1 MLRMKKGSA
10 RFASVF
16 IQLASSCR
24 GFQDWVAP
32 IPAFKDATVGV
43 RRIGFLRHG
52 NTLPSSIDWERPL
65 SEIGRQQAIEAGQS
79 FGKELEPFH
88 PFLLVSPAP
97 RTMET
102 ARLFCP
108 TASLLPIQSLYDG
121 TMQPGGSAIFRKIGY
136 APLLDYLENENQ
148 QEREL
153 MHQLLGAYA
162 RETTTAIVNHLKET
176 KSSED
181 CTLWIVG
188 HAIYLPSA
196 VVGLAQ
202 AAGFDSE
209 DDSFQVALSTSTH
222 EAEGYLVDFD
232 TQSIR
237 YLQRPSNQKQ

>member
-16 IQLASSCR
+16 FQLASSCR

-32 IPAFKDATVGV
+32 IPAFKDATAGV

-52 NTLPSSIDWERPL
+52 KTLPCINDWERPL

-79 FGKELEPFH
+79 FGKELEPHH

-97 RTMET
+97 RTVET

-108 TASLLPIQSLYDG
+108 AASLHPIQSLYDG
-121 TMQPGGSAIFRKIGY
+121 TIQPGGSAIFRKIGY
-136 APLLDYLENENQ
+136 APLRDYLENENQ

-162 RETTTAIVNHLKET
+162 RETTTAINNHLKET
-176 KSSED
+176 KSSKD

-202 AAGFDSE
+202 AAGFAS
-209 DDSFQVALSTSTH
+209 DSFQIALSTSTQ
-222 EAEGYLVDFD
+222 EAEGYLVDFA
-232 TQSIR
+232 TQSVR
-237 YLQRPSNQKQ
+237 YLQRPSNKTQ

>member
-1 MLRMKKGSA
+1 MKNGSA

-16 IQLASSCR
+16 FQLASCR

-32 IPAFKDATVGV
+32 FPDLRDAAHAARV

-52 NTLPSSIDWERPL
+52 NTLPSSNDFERQL

-79 FGKELEPFH
+79 FGKELEPYH

-108 TASLLPIQSLYDG
+108 AASLLPIQSLYDG
-121 TMQPGGSAIFRKIGY
+121 TMQPGGSDIFRKIGY
-136 APLLDYLENENQ
+136 APIWDYLENENQ

-176 KSSED
+176 KASED

-196 VVGLAQ
+196 VVGLAE
-202 AAGFDSE
+202 AAGMAS
-209 DDSFQVALSTSTH
+209 DSFEVAISTSTL

-232 TQSIR
+232 TQSVR
-237 YLQRPSNQKQ
+237 YLQRPSNTT